1 MKAKISFS
9 SVDATSNPAEW
20 MYRLEDAGFQGWE
33 IVGEGMQKVE
43 GEFKARV
50 KEIYETTNLVL
61 SLHAPLSDINI
72 ASVNER
78 IWEESIRQIKE
89 CIENT
94 YEFIADICVVHPGVF
109 SPLSIQMPEKAI
121 QKAIEGLTT
130 LSEFAAE
137 RGLRIAVENLPSSNM
152 LMGRYPDELIQIV
165 RGVNM
170 DNLGLCLDVA
180 HANTTKTLDE
190 FLTIKA
196 KAEDMDIW
204 GYALTWRMRIRQ
216 KTLDE
221 FLTIKAKAEDMDI
234 IHLHTSDNFGA
245 DDLHLPLGKGNQD
258 WKKVLNG
265 INDCEYEGL
274 MVMELY
280 TIEGGIESLEFIRKR
295 CL

>member
-9 SVDATSNPAEW
+9 SVDATSNPLEW

-109 SPLSIQMPEKAI
+109 SPLSIQMPEMAI

-196 KAEDMDIW
+196 KAEDM
-204 GYALTWRMRIRQ
+204 
-216 KTLDE
+216 E
-221 FLTIKAKAEDMDI
+221 I